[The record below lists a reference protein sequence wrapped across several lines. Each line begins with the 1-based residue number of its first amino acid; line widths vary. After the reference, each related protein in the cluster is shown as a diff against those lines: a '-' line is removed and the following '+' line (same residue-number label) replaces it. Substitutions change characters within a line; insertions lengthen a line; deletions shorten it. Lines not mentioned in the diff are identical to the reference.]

1 MKFAVLLWCFLF
13 SCNFAIG
20 KNENVTDKLWLS
32 YTRITNKDLLKFGE
46 FADGIKLAGSKFDG
60 VIKKEF
66 DVFFEQAFHVTPC
79 YDTKKTK
86 ILMIY
91 GGGPSLGDEGYQI
104 KYTGNN
110 IVIQALGDAGFLYA
124 TFHLIRLFRMGDFQC
139 GDVITEV
146 PAFKLRQLNHWD
158 DLNGNIERGYA
169 GKSLWKWSELPDII
183 SSRYEEYARIN
194 ASIGINSVVLNN
206 VNADPRVIR
215 TDYLKKISILADI
228 FRKYNIKVYLSVNFA
243 SPLKPSSTPDK
254 MKEWG
259 GIGNLE
265 LADPLDSTV
274 VLWWKNKIAE
284 IYDYIPDFGGFLVKA
299 NSEGMPGPNDYNR
312 THAEGAN
319 MLAKSIKPYGGI
331 IIWRAFVYQ
340 TEGADPDRMKR
351 AYYEFLPLDGM
362 FDDNVIIQ
370 IKNGPLDFQPSEPPS
385 PLFGALKKTAV
396 MAELQVTQEYMGH
409 SNYLVYLLPMWKK
422 FFEFD
427 TFCNGKNS
435 TINKIL
441 KGEVWPQKLTAIAG
455 VANTGDQLNWTGH
468 YFAQANWYAYGRLAW
483 NPECSVN
490 DVTKEWIVS
499 TWNVDDL
506 TVDVIKGMMMDTWES
521 FMKSSSP
528 YGLGITTNVLIHY
541 HASFDERNGTEWL
554 ANSLGV
560 GTDRTETGSN
570 YVSQYNEPNRT
581 IFNKLEYC
589 PEELM
594 LCFHFVKWDYVMPS
608 GQIFYDFFM
617 ENLKSGIRQV
627 EKNIVSW
634 KSIKKCIDTYR
645 YEHVLKKLQKE
656 REDAYIFYNEA
667 HDFFVRQRTGIR

>member
-1 MKFAVLLWCFLF
+1 
-13 SCNFAIG
+13 
-20 KNENVTDKLWLS
+20 
-32 YTRITNKDLLKFGE
+32 
-46 FADGIKLAGSKFDG
+46 
-60 VIKKEF
+60 
-66 DVFFEQAFHVTPC
+66 
-79 YDTKKTK
+79 
-86 ILMIY
+86 MIY

-124 TFHLIRLFRMGDFQC
+124 TFHLIRLFRMGNFQC

-169 GKSLWKWSELPDII
+169 GKSLWKWGELPDII

-385 PLFGALKKTAV
+385 PLFGALKK
-396 MAELQVTQEYMGH
+396 
-409 SNYLVYLLPMWKK
+409 
-422 FFEFD
+422 
-427 TFCNGKNS
+427 NS
-435 TINKIL
+435 SD
-441 KGEVWPQKLTAIAG
+441 G
-455 VANTGDQLNWTGH
+455 
-468 YFAQANWYAYGRLAW
+468 
-483 NPECSVN
+483 
-490 DVTKEWIVS
+490 
-499 TWNVDDL
+499 
-506 TVDVIKGMMMDTWES
+506 
-521 FMKSSSP
+521 
-528 YGLGITTNVLIHY
+528 
-541 HASFDERNGTEWL
+541 
-554 ANSLGV
+554 
-560 GTDRTETGSN
+560 
-570 YVSQYNEPNRT
+570 
-581 IFNKLEYC
+581 
-589 PEELM
+589 
-594 LCFHFVKWDYVMPS
+594 
-608 GQIFYDFFM
+608 
-617 ENLKSGIRQV
+617 
-627 EKNIVSW
+627 
-634 KSIKKCIDTYR
+634 
-645 YEHVLKKLQKE
+645 
-656 REDAYIFYNEA
+656 
-667 HDFFVRQRTGIR
+667 